1 MNCRQFIVHSV
12 IADKMA
18 EFLVI
23 FADIVDSLALVMTLW
38 LENEGERIRIKD

>member
-1 MNCRQFIVHSV
+1 
-12 IADKMA
+12 MA

-23 FADIVDSLALVMTLW
+23 FVVVEDSLALVMTLW

>member
-18 EFLVI
+18 DFFGYLCGCRRQFGVI
-23 FADIVDSLALVMTLW
+23 DDVMA
-38 LENEGERIRIKD
+38 